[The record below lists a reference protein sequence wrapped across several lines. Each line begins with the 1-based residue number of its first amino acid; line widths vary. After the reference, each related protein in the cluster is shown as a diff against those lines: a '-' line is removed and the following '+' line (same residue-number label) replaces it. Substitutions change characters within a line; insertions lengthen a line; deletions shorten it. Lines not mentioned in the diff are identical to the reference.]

1 MLQSLLQFVFAGFTA
16 VREENMTGY
25 QNLGDELKIEGLVKH
40 QEECMGGDV
49 DKFKSCKQEEEPT
62 EEEEE

>member
-1 MLQSLLQFVFAGFTA
+1 
-16 VREENMTGY
+16 MTGY